1 MNKAT
6 KTLKNIGKSLFIIYV
21 IFSFILV
28 LKQPKY
34 KQYYEYV
41 DLDNNTGVASEC
53 SSYSGN
59 LVCKLEDG
67 TIKLVKECKLVN
79 EKVES
84 DE

>member
-1 MNKAT
+1 MNKVT
-6 KTLKNIGKSLFIIYV
+6 KILKNIGKSLFIIYV

-41 DLDNNTGVASEC
+41 DLDNNIGIASEC

-67 TIKLVKECKLVN
+67 TIKLVKECKLVK
-79 EKVES
+79 EKIKG

>member
-1 MNKAT
+1 MNKVT

-53 SSYSGN
+53 SSYIGN

-67 TIKLVKECKLVN
+67 TIKLVKECKLVK
-79 EKVES
+79 EKIES

>member
-1 MNKAT
+1 MNKVT

-41 DLDNNTGVASEC
+41 DLDNNIGIASEC

-67 TIKLVKECKLVN
+67 TIKLVKECKLVK
-79 EKVES
+79 EKIKG

>member
-1 MNKAT
+1 MNKVI

-34 KQYYEYV
+34 RQYYEYV
-41 DLDNNTGVASEC
+41 DLDNNMGVASKC

-67 TIKLVKECKLVN
+67 TIKLVKECKLVK
-79 EKVES
+79 EKIES
-84 DE
+84 DV